1 MMRNSWKMAL
11 AVVLSLGL
19 LAFTASPAAADKYP
33 SKPIKIIVPL
43 GAGGSHDLHSRA
55 VASVLHQYIG
65 QPAYVQLMPGGGGK
79 IGMGALK
86 RAKPDGYTLAMG
98 ANSHLYMSPHVKD
111 MGFDPFKDFI
121 PVFQINELPYLL
133 VTLGNQPWKN
143 FKEYIAAAKKSK
155 GKIKHGST
163 GTYGLSHT
171 MMLKIAYDTKAPLPH
186 VPFRGG
192 GPAMKSMLGGHVQTA
207 GANPATGGVLSNY
220 KSGKIRILGIAAAK
234 RFPLFPD
241 VPTFRE
247 QGVDLLLS
255 SKRIVMAPAGTPKD
269 RIDILEK
276 ALLKVAKDKTFK
288 RLLRKMGVKAEPVV
302 GEKLLKEVKAEY
314 ESNKDIYKNAGVKI
328 RN

>member
-1 MMRNSWKMAL
+1 MMRKTWKIAL

-19 LAFTASPAAADKYP
+19 LAFTAPPAAADKYP

-121 PVFQINELPYLL
+121 PVFQINELPYMLA
-133 VTLGNQPWKN
+133 TLGNQPWKN

-192 GPAMKSMLGGHVQTA
+192 GPAMKAMLGGHVQTA

-220 KSGKIRILGIAAAK
+220 KSGKIRILGVAAAK

-269 RIDILEK
+269 RIEILEK

-302 GEKLLKEVKAEY
+302 GEKLLKEVRAEY

>member
-1 MMRNSWKMAL
+1 MMRKSWRTAW
-11 AVVLSLGL
+11 AAVLSLAL
-19 LAFTASPAAADKYP
+19 LAFSAPLATAEKYP

-43 GAGGSHDLHSRA
+43 GAGGSHDLHARA

-65 QPAYVQLMPGGGGK
+65 QPAFVQLMPGGGGK

-111 MGFDPFKDFI
+111 MGFDPFKDFV

-133 VTLGNQPWKN
+133 VTLGNRPWKS
-143 FKEYIAAAKKSK
+143 FKDYIAAARESK
-155 GKIKHGST
+155 GKIMHGST

-171 MMLKIAYDTKAPLPH
+171 MLMKIAYDTKTTLNH

-192 GPAMKSMLGGHVQTA
+192 GPAMLAMLGGHVDTA

-220 KSGKIRILGIAAAK
+220 KSGKIRILGVAAAK

-255 SKRIVMAPAGTPKD
+255 SKRIVMAPAGTPKA
-269 RIDILEK
+269 RIDILRK
-276 ALLKVAKDKTFK
+276 ALLKMAKDKTFK
-288 RLLRKMGVKAEPVV
+288 RLLRKMGVGAQPVV
-302 GEKLLKEVKAEY
+302 GEELLKQLRAEY
-314 ESNKDIYKNAGVKI
+314 DSNKNIYKNAGVKI
-328 RN
+328 RQ

>member
-1 MMRNSWKMAL
+1 MIRKSWKIAL
-11 AVVLSLGL
+11 AVVLSTGL
-19 LAFTASPAAADKYP
+19 LAFTALPAVAEKYP

-121 PVFQINELPYLL
+121 PVFQINELPYMLA
-133 VTLGNQPWKN
+133 TLGNQPWKN

-192 GPAMKSMLGGHVQTA
+192 GPAMKAMLGGHVQTA

-220 KSGKIRILGIAAAK
+220 KSGKIRILGVAAAK

-255 SKRIVMAPAGTPKD
+255 SKRIIMAPAGTPKD
-269 RIDILEK
+269 RIEILEK
-276 ALLKVAKDKTFK
+276 ALLKMAKDKTFK

-302 GEKLLKEVKAEY
+302 GEKLLKEVRAEY

>member
-1 MMRNSWKMAL
+1 MMRKSWKIAL

-19 LAFTASPAAADKYP
+19 LTFTAPPAAAEKYP

-121 PVFQINELPYLL
+121 PVFQINELPYMLA
-133 VTLGNQPWKN
+133 TLGNQPWKN

-192 GPAMKSMLGGHVQTA
+192 GPAMKAMLGGHVQTA

-220 KSGKIRILGIAAAK
+220 KSGKIRILGVAAAK

-302 GEKLLKEVKAEY
+302 GEKLLKEVRAEY

>member
-1 MMRNSWKMAL
+1 MIRKSWKIAL
-11 AVVLSLGL
+11 AVVLSFGL
-19 LAFTASPAAADKYP
+19 LTLTALPATADKYP

-121 PVFQINELPYLL
+121 PVFQINELPYMLA
-133 VTLGNQPWKN
+133 TLGNQPWKN

-192 GPAMKSMLGGHVQTA
+192 GPAMKAMLGGHVQTA

-220 KSGKIRILGIAAAK
+220 KSGKIRILGVAAAK

-269 RIDILEK
+269 RIEILEK

-302 GEKLLKEVKAEY
+302 GEKLLKEVRAEY

>member
-1 MMRNSWKMAL
+1 MRKSWKIAL

-19 LAFTASPAAADKYP
+19 LTFTAPPAAADKYP

-121 PVFQINELPYLL
+121 PVFQINELPYMLA
-133 VTLGNQPWKN
+133 TLGNQPWKN

-192 GPAMKSMLGGHVQTA
+192 GPAMKAMLGGHVQTA

-220 KSGKIRILGIAAAK
+220 KSGKIRILGVAAAK

-255 SKRIVMAPAGTPKD
+255 SKRIVMVPAGTPKD

-302 GEKLLKEVKAEY
+302 GEKLLKEVRAEY

>member
-1 MMRNSWKMAL
+1 MMRKSWKIAL
-11 AVVLSLGL
+11 AVVLSFGL
-19 LAFTASPAAADKYP
+19 LAFTAPPVAAEKYP

-121 PVFQINELPYLL
+121 PVFQINELPYMLA
-133 VTLGNQPWKN
+133 TLGNQPWKN

-171 MMLKIAYDTKAPLPH
+171 MMLKIAYDTKTKLPH

-192 GPAMKSMLGGHVQTA
+192 GPAMKAMLGGHVQTA

-220 KSGKIRILGIAAAK
+220 KSGKIRILGVAAAK

-255 SKRIVMAPAGTPKD
+255 SKRIIMAPAGTPKD

-276 ALLKVAKDKTFK
+276 ALLKMAKDKTFK

-302 GEKLLKEVKAEY
+302 GEKLLKEVRAEY

>member
-1 MMRNSWKMAL
+1 MRNSWKMAL

>member
-1 MMRNSWKMAL
+1 MMRKSWKIAL
-11 AVVLSLGL
+11 AAVLSLGL
-19 LAFTASPAAADKYP
+19 LAFTAPPAAAEKYP

-121 PVFQINELPYLL
+121 PVFQINELPYMLA
-133 VTLGNQPWKN
+133 TLGNQPWKN

-192 GPAMKSMLGGHVQTA
+192 GPAMKAMLGGHVQTA

-220 KSGKIRILGIAAAK
+220 KSGKIRILGVAAAK

-302 GEKLLKEVKAEY
+302 GEKLLKEVRAEY

>member
-1 MMRNSWKMAL
+1 M
-11 AVVLSLGL
+11 
-19 LAFTASPAAADKYP
+19 
-33 SKPIKIIVPL
+33 
-43 GAGGSHDLHSRA
+43 
-55 VASVLHQYIG
+55 
-65 QPAYVQLMPGGGGK
+65 
-79 IGMGALK
+79 
-86 RAKPDGYTLAMG
+86 
-98 ANSHLYMSPHVKD
+98 
-111 MGFDPFKDFI
+111 
-121 PVFQINELPYLL
+121 FQINELPYMLA
-133 VTLGNQPWKN
+133 TLGSQPWKN

-192 GPAMKSMLGGHVQTA
+192 GPAMKAMLGGHVQTA

-220 KSGKIRILGIAAAK
+220 KSGKIRILGVAAAK

-255 SKRIVMAPAGTPKD
+255 SKRIIMAPAGTPKD
-269 RIDILEK
+269 RIEILEK
-276 ALLKVAKDKTFK
+276 ALLKMAKDKTFK

-302 GEKLLKEVKAEY
+302 GEKLLKEVRAEY

>member
-1 MMRNSWKMAL
+1 MMRKSWKIAL
-11 AVVLSLGL
+11 AVVLSFGL
-19 LAFTASPAAADKYP
+19 LAFTAPPAAAEKYP

-121 PVFQINELPYLL
+121 PVFQINELPYMLA
-133 VTLGNQPWKN
+133 TLGSQPWKN

-192 GPAMKSMLGGHVQTA
+192 GPAMKAMLGGHVQTA

-220 KSGKIRILGIAAAK
+220 KSGKIRILGVAAAK

-255 SKRIVMAPAGTPKD
+255 SKRIVMVPAGTPKD
-269 RIDILEK
+269 RIEILEK

-302 GEKLLKEVKAEY
+302 GEKLLKEVRAEY

>member
-1 MMRNSWKMAL
+1 MRKSWKIAL
-11 AVVLSLGL
+11 VVVLSLGL
-19 LAFTASPAAADKYP
+19 LTFTALPAAAEKYP

-86 RAKPDGYTLAMG
+86 RAKPDGYTLLMG

-133 VTLGNQPWKN
+133 VSLGSQPWKN
-143 FKEYIAAAKKSK
+143 FKEYIVAAKKSK

-171 MMLKIAYDTKAPLPH
+171 MMLKIAYDTKTKLPH

-192 GPAMKSMLGGHVQTA
+192 GPAMKAMLGGHVQTA

-220 KSGKIRILGIAAAK
+220 KSGKIRILGVAAAK

-255 SKRIVMAPAGTPKD
+255 SKRIIMVPAGTPKD
-269 RIDILEK
+269 RIDILTK
-276 ALLKVAKDKTFK
+276 ALLKMAKDKTFK

-302 GEKLLKEVKAEY
+302 GEKLLKEVRAEY

>member
-1 MMRNSWKMAL
+1 MMRKSWKIAL
-11 AVVLSLGL
+11 AVVLSTGL
-19 LAFTASPAAADKYP
+19 LAFTAMPAAAEKYP

-121 PVFQINELPYLL
+121 PVFQINELPYMLA
-133 VTLGNQPWKN
+133 TLGNQPWKN

-192 GPAMKSMLGGHVQTA
+192 GPAMKAMLGGHVQTA

-220 KSGKIRILGIAAAK
+220 KSGKIRILGVAAAK

-255 SKRIVMAPAGTPKD
+255 SKRIIMAPAGTPKD
-269 RIDILEK
+269 RIEILEK
-276 ALLKVAKDKTFK
+276 ALLKMAKDKTFK

-302 GEKLLKEVKAEY
+302 GEKLLKEVRAEY

>member
-1 MMRNSWKMAL
+1 MMRKSWKIAL
-11 AVVLSLGL
+11 AVVLSFGL
-19 LAFTASPAAADKYP
+19 LALTAMPAAAEKYP

-121 PVFQINELPYLL
+121 PVFQINELPYMLA
-133 VTLGNQPWKN
+133 TLGNQPWKN

-192 GPAMKSMLGGHVQTA
+192 GPAMKAMLGGHVQTA

-220 KSGKIRILGIAAAK
+220 KSGKIRILGVAAAK

-255 SKRIVMAPAGTPKD
+255 SKRIIMAPAGTPKD
-269 RIDILEK
+269 RIEILEK
-276 ALLKVAKDKTFK
+276 ALLKMAKDKTFK

>member
-1 MMRNSWKMAL
+1 MMRKSWKIAL
-11 AVVLSLGL
+11 AVVLTFGL
-19 LAFTASPAAADKYP
+19 LAFTAPPAAAEKYP

-121 PVFQINELPYLL
+121 PVFQINELPYMLA
-133 VTLGNQPWKN
+133 TLGNQPWKN

-192 GPAMKSMLGGHVQTA
+192 GPAMKAMLGGHVQTA

-220 KSGKIRILGIAAAK
+220 KSGKIRILGVAAAK

-255 SKRIVMAPAGTPKD
+255 SKRIIMAPAGTPKD
-269 RIDILEK
+269 RIEILEK
-276 ALLKVAKDKTFK
+276 ALLKMAKDKTFK

-302 GEKLLKEVKAEY
+302 GEKLLKEVRAEY

>member
-1 MMRNSWKMAL
+1 MMRKSWKIAL

-19 LAFTASPAAADKYP
+19 LTFTALPAAAEKYP

-121 PVFQINELPYLL
+121 PVFQINELPYMLA
-133 VTLGNQPWKN
+133 TLGNQPWKN

-163 GTYGLSHT
+163 GTYGLNHT

-192 GPAMKSMLGGHVQTA
+192 GPAMKAMLGGHVQTA

-220 KSGKIRILGIAAAK
+220 KSGKIRILGVAAAK

-302 GEKLLKEVKAEY
+302 GEKLLQEVRAEY

>member
-11 AVVLSLGL
+11 AVILSLGL

-192 GPAMKSMLGGHVQTA
+192 GPAMKAMLGGHVQTA

>member
-1 MMRNSWKMAL
+1 MMRKSWKIAL
-11 AVVLSLGL
+11 AVVLSFGL
-19 LAFTASPAAADKYP
+19 LTFTALPAAAEKYP

-86 RAKPDGYTLAMG
+86 RAKPDGYTLLMG

-133 VTLGNQPWKN
+133 ATLGSQPWKN

-171 MMLKIAYDTKAPLPH
+171 MMLKIAYDTKTKLPH

-192 GPAMKSMLGGHVQTA
+192 GPAMKAMLGGHVQTA

-220 KSGKIRILGIAAAK
+220 KSGKIRLLGVAAAK

-255 SKRIVMAPAGTPKD
+255 SKRIIMAPAGTPKD

-276 ALLKVAKDKTFK
+276 ALLKMAKDKTFK

-302 GEKLLKEVKAEY
+302 GEKLLKEVRAEY

>member
-1 MMRNSWKMAL
+1 MRKSWKIAL

-19 LAFTASPAAADKYP
+19 LTFTAPPAAAEKYP

-121 PVFQINELPYLL
+121 PVFQINELPYMLA
-133 VTLGNQPWKN
+133 TLGNQPWKN

-192 GPAMKSMLGGHVQTA
+192 GPAMKAMLGGHVQTA

-220 KSGKIRILGIAAAK
+220 KSGKIRILGVAAAK

-288 RLLRKMGVKAEPVV
+288 RLLRKMGVKAEPVI
-302 GEKLLKEVKAEY
+302 GEKLLKEVRAEY

>member
-1 MMRNSWKMAL
+1 MMRKSWKIAL

-19 LAFTASPAAADKYP
+19 LAFTALPAAAEKYP

-65 QPAYVQLMPGGGGK
+65 QPAFVQLMPGGGGK

-86 RAKPDGYTLAMG
+86 RAKPDGYTLLMG

-121 PVFQINELPYLL
+121 PVFQINELPYMLA
-133 VTLGNQPWKN
+133 TLGNQPWKN

-155 GKIKHGST
+155 GEIKHGST

-171 MMLKIAYDTKAPLPH
+171 MMLKIAYATKTKLPH

-192 GPAMKSMLGGHVQTA
+192 GPAMLAMLGGHVQTA

-220 KSGKIRILGIAAAK
+220 KSGKIRLLGVAAAK
-234 RFPLFPD
+234 RFPNFPD

-255 SKRIVMAPAGTPKD
+255 SKRIIMAPAGTPKD
-269 RIDILEK
+269 RIDILTK
-276 ALLKVAKDKTFK
+276 ALLKMAKDKTFK
-288 RLLRKMGVKAEPVV
+288 RLLKKMGVKAKPIV
-302 GEKLLKEVKAEY
+302 GEKLLKEVRAEY

-328 RN
+328 RQ

>member
-1 MMRNSWKMAL
+1 MRKSWKIAL

-19 LAFTASPAAADKYP
+19 LTFTALPAAAEKYP

-86 RAKPDGYTLAMG
+86 RAKPDGYTLLMG

-133 VTLGNQPWKN
+133 VTLGSQPWKN

-171 MMLKIAYDTKAPLPH
+171 MMLKIAYDTKTKLPH

-192 GPAMKSMLGGHVQTA
+192 GPAMKAMLGGHVQTA

-220 KSGKIRILGIAAAK
+220 KSGKIRILGVAAAK

-255 SKRIVMAPAGTPKD
+255 SKRIIMVPAGTPKD
-269 RIDILEK
+269 RIDILTK
-276 ALLKVAKDKTFK
+276 ALLKMAKDKTFN
-288 RLLRKMGVKAEPVV
+288 RLLRKMGVKAEPVI
-302 GEKLLKEVKAEY
+302 GEKLLKEVRAEY